1 MKRLVEDFDDM
12 MNIEDEVSVEDT
24 KSPLEKELI
33 RVYDYLKDKGE
44 TDIKAYEV
52 AYQEAIEN
60 IYPENSWWEV
70 IDLNIFWDLFENQ
83 NPRTTIDNIISS
95 IKPEF
100 KKEVI
105 DTVVTEDIEEENPLK
120 DIRSNIIEFPN
131 GEYAYVEYADGK
143 LYAGSATNR
152 GIIHEYEMDYDKDFD
167 VDRNLQDF
175 FDKIIEENP
184 ELGEPLDESKEDKV
198 CEDTVKQD
206 NKWVNKGK
214 DGTHGTFKTKK
225 AADAQRKAMFANK
238 GKKSTFGESFKVGDT
253 FTNAG
258 EEWEILRS
266 EGDYTLVYAK
276 DRKFHPY
283 VVVYRLD
290 DDGTWAQ
297 GHYFSNKDSAEK
309 FLMNETNSVNESV
322 CRKKRAIKESDDDFV
337 IFEQEPDDF
346 IDTDWY
352 FDYDGIDYYI
362 DGGRDFD
369 DINEDFLNK
378 KVDEEAIQRAFGEV
392 LDDMSDE
399 YGYQFVDVGDIFDFF
414 NKDSD
419 IVKALSA
426 GLGEPYES
434 ASLTGSVQRE
444 WATIYYPK
452 REYSREDIQEI
463 EDYYFGKVTAWYN
476 DDYGRAVIAD
486 TELGSHY
493 NDSAKIKELISDYT
507 GAPVDKI
514 KLRRFNGYHQ
524 VADYIDESK
533 QRRRSNRCV
542 TEAKKEKLD
551 KSTKQWIKV
560 FKGLFDGLV
569 HWNNNFSAYAPM
581 DESTLKQRIQ
591 KLFKKVDSTISDG
604 TSFTN
609 RFKTA
614 YKILLKAGVSLDKSP
629 STIKRLCNNLS
640 QKYEKMA
647 EQYKDDRSD
656 RYENGKLADLYFS
669 YASEFEHLSDFVDE
683 VNAEINK
690 DINES
695 LSKKTKA
702 KRIYESM
709 KRKPKKNLKEAA
721 DDDLVFIDNRKSSI
735 VNNDPSLDPGF
746 DEYDVSDFTERKR
759 KPKKN
764 LKEESFKPSDTG
776 IQSVKCYNQH
786 NYTIQ
791 ELRVDND
798 NKTFERGDFTFGKPD
813 KKTKNRQEFEDI
825 VDSLKE
831 LGYTEI
837 KSDYHSMRNKSR
849 KGVPTNEAYY
859 AEAADDEIRLFM
871 NTWANYNEN
880 GADDGITPTGW
891 MSLDEAEEYAE
902 KYAEYEPFI
911 NDMENVPKELGIN
924 EYSNIPETV
933 DMLRKYEDF
942 DDWQREIFAAFI
954 DDGYEVDEAFD
965 IVDDGDYVYIQA
977 DNDADLAE
985 NYIDDMGGI
994 EELGRDTLEQYF
1006 DYDAFGRDLAYDF
1019 IKTEHGYV
1027 SH

>member
-33 RVYDYLKDKGE
+33 RVYEYLKDKGE

-105 DTVVTEDIEEENPLK
+105 DTVVTEDIDEENPLK

-167 VDRNLQDF
+167 VDRNLQNF

-184 ELGEPLDESKEDKV
+184 ELGEPLDESKKV

-214 DGTHGTFKTKK
+214 DGTHGTFRTKK

-266 EGDYTLVYAK
+266 KGDYSLVYAK
-276 DRKFHPY
+276 DRKFYPY
-283 VVVYRLD
+283 VVAYRLD

-297 GHYFSNKDSAEK
+297 GHYFSNKDSAVK
-309 FLMNETNSVNESV
+309 FLTNETGSVNESV
-322 CRKKRAIKESDDDFV
+322 RRKKRAIKESDDDFV
-337 IFEQEPDDF
+337 IFEQEPYDTY
-346 IDTDWY
+346 IDTSWY
-352 FDYDGIDYYI
+352 FEYDGIDYYI
-362 DGGRDFD
+362 DGGSNF
-369 DINEDFLNK
+369 IPVNEDFLNK
-378 KVDEEAIQRAFGEV
+378 KVDDEAIRKAFNDIDE
-392 LDDMSDE
+392 DDE
-399 YGYQFVDVGDIFDFF
+399 FYTVKDIFDYF
-414 NKDSD
+414 DED
-419 IVKALSA
+419 YITLALSA
-426 GLGEPYES
+426 GLGEDYED
-434 ASLTGSVQRE
+434 AMLTGSVQRE

-452 REYSREDIQEI
+452 HKYSRDDIDVI
-463 EDYYFGKVTAWYN
+463 GDYYFGKVTAWYN

-486 TELGSHY
+486 TEMGSHY
-493 NDSAKIKELISDYT
+493 NDSAKIKELISDQT
-507 GAPVDKI
+507 GIPVEEI
-514 KLRRFNGYHQ
+514 KLRRFDGYHQ

-542 TEAKKEKLD
+542 TEAKKEKMN
-551 KSTKQWIKV
+551 KNTKQDIKI
-560 FKGLFDGLV
+560 FKGLFDGLM

-591 KLFKKVDSTISDG
+591 KLFKKVDSMISDAA
-604 TSFTN
+604 TFAN
-609 RFKTA
+609 RFKVV
-614 YKILLKAGVSLDKSP
+614 YRSLLAAGVSLDKSP
-629 STIKRLCNNLS
+629 STIKRLSDNLS
-640 QKYEKMA
+640 QKYKKLA

-656 RYENGKLADLYFS
+656 RYENGKLAELYFA
-669 YASEFEHLSDFVDE
+669 YAAAFEDLSDFVDE
-683 VNAEINK
+683 VNTEYNK
-690 DINES
+690 DIKEK

-709 KRKPKKNLKEAA
+709 KRKHNKLKESRLSDYWETDEYKAA
-721 DDDLVFIDNRKSSI
+721 YDTVWHSKPSERVGYKYDIEEVFEFLKTLKVSDPDSILDALRNTGENITDISEVDDDYDLYDLAKLLR
-735 VNNDPSLDPGF
+735 DDELDALG
-746 DEYDVSDFTERKR
+746 FTEWKR

-764 LKEESFKPSDTG
+764 LKEE
-776 IQSVKCYNQH
+776 
-786 NYTIQ
+786 
-791 ELRVDND
+791 
-798 NKTFERGDFTFGKPD
+798 
-813 KKTKNRQEFEDI
+813 
-825 VDSLKE
+825 
-831 LGYTEI
+831 
-837 KSDYHSMRNKSR
+837 
-849 KGVPTNEAYY
+849 
-859 AEAADDEIRLFM
+859 ADDEIKLFM

-911 NDMENVPKELGIN
+911 NDTDNVPIEFDIN

-942 DDWQREIFAAFI
+942 DDWQREVFVAFI
-954 DDGYEVDEAFD
+954 DDGYNVDEAFS
-965 IVDDGDYVYIQA
+965 IVDGGDYVYIQA
-977 DNDADLAE
+977 DNDAELAE

-1019 IKTEHGYV
+1019 IKTENGYV

>member
-33 RVYDYLKDKGE
+33 RVYEYLKDKGE

-52 AYQEAIEN
+52 AYQEAIEK
-60 IYPENSWWEV
+60 IYPENLWWEV

-105 DTVVTEDIEEENPLK
+105 DTVVTEDVEEENPLK

-184 ELGEPLDESKEDKV
+184 ELGEPLDESKKV
-198 CEDTVKQD
+198 CEDTVKQG

-214 DGTHGTFKTKK
+214 DGTHGTFRTKK

-266 EGDYTLVYAK
+266 EGDYSLVYAK

-297 GHYFSNKDSAEK
+297 GHYFSNKDSAVK

-322 CRKKRAIKESDDDFV
+322 RRKKRAIKESDDDFV
-337 IFEQEPDDF
+337 IFEQEPDDAY
-346 IDTDWY
+346 IDTDWF
-352 FDYDGIDYYI
+352 FDDVDYYV
-362 DGGRDFD
+362 DGGSDFIPVNKDFLDKKVNNEAIHKAFD
-369 DINEDFLNK
+369 DIDED
-378 KVDEEAIQRAFGEV
+378 DEFYTV
-392 LDDMSDE
+392 K
-399 YGYQFVDVGDIFDFF
+399 DIFDYF
-414 NKDSD
+414 DGDD
-419 IVKALSA
+419 ITSALSA
-426 GLGEPYES
+426 GLGEDYED
-434 ASLTGSVQRE
+434 AMLTGYVQRE

-452 REYSREDIQEI
+452 HKYSRDDIYGI
-463 EDYYFGKVTAWYN
+463 EDYYFGKFTAWYN
-476 DDYGRAVIAD
+476 DEYGEVILTD
-486 TELGSHY
+486 TELGSGY
-493 NDSAKIKELISDYT
+493 DDSAKIKKIISDTT
-507 GAPVDKI
+507 GIPVDEI
-514 KLRRFNGYHQ
+514 KLRRFKGYRK

-533 QRRRSNRCV
+533 QRRRRNRCV
-542 TEAKKEKLD
+542 TEAKQERL
-551 KSTKQWIKV
+551 SR
-560 FKGLFDGLV
+560 
-569 HWNNNFSAYAPM
+569 
-581 DESTLKQRIQ
+581 KQR
-591 KLFKKVDSTISDG
+591 
-604 TSFTN
+604 
-609 RFKTA
+609 
-614 YKILLKAGVSLDKSP
+614 
-629 STIKRLCNNLS
+629 
-640 QKYEKMA
+640 
-647 EQYKDDRSD
+647 
-656 RYENGKLADLYFS
+656 
-669 YASEFEHLSDFVDE
+669 
-683 VNAEINK
+683 
-690 DINES
+690 
-695 LSKKTKA
+695 A

-709 KRKPKKNLKEAA
+709 KRKPKKNLK
-721 DDDLVFIDNRKSSI
+721 
-735 VNNDPSLDPGF
+735 
-746 DEYDVSDFTERKR
+746 
-759 KPKKN
+759 
-764 LKEESFKPSDTG
+764 
-776 IQSVKCYNQH
+776 
-786 NYTIQ
+786 
-791 ELRVDND
+791 
-798 NKTFERGDFTFGKPD
+798 
-813 KKTKNRQEFEDI
+813 
-825 VDSLKE
+825 
-831 LGYTEI
+831 
-837 KSDYHSMRNKSR
+837 
-849 KGVPTNEAYY
+849 
-859 AEAADDEIRLFM
+859 EAADDEIRLFM

-911 NDMENVPKELGIN
+911 NDTDNVPREFDIN

-942 DDWQREIFAAFI
+942 DDTQREVFAAFI
-954 DDGYEVDEAFD
+954 DDGYEVDKAFD
-965 IVDDGDYVYIQA
+965 IVDDGDYVYIKG
-977 DNDADLAE
+977 DTDIDLAY
-985 NYIDDMGGI
+985 NYIDEFGDI
-994 EELGRDTLEQYF
+994 ESLNRDTLNRYF
-1006 DYDAFGRDLAYDF
+1006 DYDAFGRDLAFDF
-1019 IKTEHGYV
+1019 IKTENGYV
-1027 SH
+1027 SRD

>member
-33 RVYDYLKDKGE
+33 RVYEYLKDKGE

-52 AYQEAIEN
+52 AYQEAIEK

-105 DTVVTEDIEEENPLK
+105 DTVVTEDVDEENPLK

-167 VDRNLQDF
+167 VDRNLQNF

-184 ELGEPLDESKEDKV
+184 ELGEPLDESKKV
-198 CEDTVKQD
+198 CEDTVKQG

-266 EGDYTLVYAK
+266 EGDYSLVYAK
-276 DRKFHPY
+276 DRKFYPY
-283 VVVYRLD
+283 VVAYRLD

-297 GHYFSNKDSAEK
+297 GHYFSDKDSAEK
-309 FLMNETNSVNESV
+309 FLTNETGSVNESV
-322 CRKKRAIKESDDDFV
+322 RRKKRAIKESDDDFV
-337 IFEQEPDDF
+337 IFEQEPYDAY
-346 IDTDWY
+346 IDTDWF
-352 FDYDGIDYYI
+352 FDDEGIDYYI

-369 DINEDFLNK
+369 DINKDFLYKEVNN
-378 KVDEEAIQRAFGEV
+378 EAIHKAFDDIGEG
-392 LDDMSDE
+392 DE
-399 YGYQFVDVGDIFDFF
+399 FYIVKDIFGYFDG
-414 NKDSD
+414 DD
-419 IVKALSA
+419 ITSALSA
-426 GLGEPYES
+426 GLGEDYED
-434 ASLTGSVQRE
+434 AMLTGSVQRE

-452 REYSREDIQEI
+452 HKYSRDDIRI
-463 EDYYFGKVTAWYN
+463 IGDFYFGNVTGWYNEDYGDV
-476 DDYGRAVIAD
+476 VIAD

-493 NDSAKIKELISDYT
+493 NDPAKIKEIISDYT
-507 GAPVDKI
+507 GVPVDEI
-514 KLRRFNGYHQ
+514 KLRGFDGYDE
-524 VADYIDESK
+524 VDDYIDESK

-551 KSTKQWIKV
+551 KSAKQNVKV
-560 FKGLFDGLV
+560 FDELFNGLS
-569 HWNNNFSAYAPM
+569 HWNNNFSAYAST
-581 DESTLKQRIQ
+581 DESANKKNIQ
-591 KLFKKVDSTISDG
+591 KLFKKVDSTISDA
-604 TSFTN
+604 TTFAN
-609 RFKTA
+609 RFKVV
-614 YKILLKAGVSLDKSP
+614 YKSLLAAGITLDKSP
-629 STIKRLCNNLS
+629 STIKRLSSNLS
-640 QKYEKMA
+640 QKYMKMSEKWR
-647 EQYKDDRSD
+647 DDKSD
-656 RYENGKLADLYFS
+656 RAKNGNLADVYYA
-669 YASEFEHLSDFVDE
+669 YASAFEDLSDFVDE
-683 VNAEINK
+683 VNTEYNK
-690 DINES
+690 DIKES
-695 LSKKTKA
+695 LSKRTKA
-702 KRIYESM
+702 KGIYESM
-709 KRKPKKNLKEAA
+709 KKKPKKNLKEAA
-721 DDDLVFIDNRKSSI
+721 DD
-735 VNNDPSLDPGF
+735 
-746 DEYDVSDFTERKR
+746 
-759 KPKKN
+759 
-764 LKEESFKPSDTG
+764 
-776 IQSVKCYNQH
+776 
-786 NYTIQ
+786 
-791 ELRVDND
+791 
-798 NKTFERGDFTFGKPD
+798 
-813 KKTKNRQEFEDI
+813 
-825 VDSLKE
+825 
-831 LGYTEI
+831 EI
-837 KSDYHSMRNKSR
+837 K
-849 KGVPTNEAYY
+849 
-859 AEAADDEIRLFM
+859 LFM

-911 NDMENVPKELGIN
+911 NDTENVPEELGVG
-924 EYSNIPETV
+924 EYSNIPETI

-942 DDWQREIFAAFI
+942 DDTQREVFAAFI
-954 DDGYEVDEAFD
+954 DDGYEVDEAFS
-965 IVDDGDYVYIQA
+965 IVDDGDYFYIEG
-977 DNDADLAE
+977 DSDTDLAYNYTDEIGGVE
-985 NYIDDMGGI
+985 NLD
-994 EELGRDTLEQYF
+994 RDTLERYF
-1006 DYDAFGRDLAYDF
+1006 DYDAFGRDLAFDF
-1019 IKTEHGYV
+1019 TKTENGYV

>member
-33 RVYDYLKDKGE
+33 RVYEYLKDKGE

-105 DTVVTEDIEEENPLK
+105 DTVVTEDIDEENPLK

-131 GEYAYVEYADGK
+131 GEYVYVEYADGK

-152 GIIHEYEMDYDKDFD
+152 GIVHEYEMDYDRDYD

-184 ELGEPLDESKEDKV
+184 ELGEPLDESKKV
-198 CEDTVKQD
+198 CEDTVKQG

-214 DGTHGTFKTKK
+214 DGTHGAFRTKK
-225 AADAQRKAMFANK
+225 AAGAQRKAMFANK

-258 EEWEILRS
+258 EDWEILRS
-266 EGDYTLVYAK
+266 EGDYSLVYAK
-276 DRKFHPY
+276 DRKFYPY
-283 VVVYRLD
+283 VVAYRLD

-322 CRKKRAIKESDDDFV
+322 RRKKRIIKEDNDDFV
-337 IFEQEPDDF
+337 IFEQEPYDTY
-346 IDTDWY
+346 IDTEWY

-399 YGYQFVDVGDIFDFF
+399 YGYQFVDVGDIFEFF

-542 TEAKKEKLD
+542 TEANKEKLD

-581 DESTLKQRIQ
+581 DESTIKQRIQ
-591 KLFKKVDSTISDG
+591 KLFKKVDSTISDV

-614 YKILLKAGVSLDKSP
+614 YKILLEAGVSLDKSP
-629 STIKRLCNNLS
+629 STIKRLANNLS

-669 YASEFEHLSDFVDE
+669 YASEFEHLSEFVDD
-683 VNAEINK
+683 VNAEYNNGIK
-690 DINES
+690 EK

-709 KRKPKKNLKEAA
+709 KKKRDRLKESRLSDDSSTNIKDSPTEGYIYTYCDECGKKNRVKVTFNSFKEPFNDTEYTCKYCGTHNMLTDPHSYDEDGHVYDADDYDEGYESIKRKPKKNLKEAA
-721 DDDLVFIDNRKSSI
+721 DD
-735 VNNDPSLDPGF
+735 
-746 DEYDVSDFTERKR
+746 
-759 KPKKN
+759 
-764 LKEESFKPSDTG
+764 
-776 IQSVKCYNQH
+776 
-786 NYTIQ
+786 
-791 ELRVDND
+791 
-798 NKTFERGDFTFGKPD
+798 
-813 KKTKNRQEFEDI
+813 
-825 VDSLKE
+825 
-831 LGYTEI
+831 EI
-837 KSDYHSMRNKSR
+837 K
-849 KGVPTNEAYY
+849 
-859 AEAADDEIRLFM
+859 LFM

-911 NDMENVPKELGIN
+911 NDTDNVPKELGVD
-924 EYSNIPETV
+924 EYSGVSETIG
-933 DMLRKYEDF
+933 MLRDYEGF
-942 DDWQREIFAAFI
+942 DDEQREVFAAFI
-954 DDGYEVDEAFD
+954 DDGYNVDEAFR
-965 IVDDGDYVYIQA
+965 IVDIGDYFYIEG
-977 DNDADLAE
+977 DSDTDLAY
-985 NYIDDMGGI
+985 NYIDEIGGI
-994 EELGRDTLEQYF
+994 EELGRDTLERYF
-1006 DYDAFGRDLAYDF
+1006 DYDAYGRDLAYDF
-1019 IKTEHGYV
+1019 IETENGYV

>member
-12 MNIEDEVSVEDT
+12 MNIEDDVSVEDT

-33 RVYDYLKDKGE
+33 RVYEYLKDKGE

-105 DTVVTEDIEEENPLK
+105 DTVVTEDVDEENPLK

-152 GIIHEYEMDYDKDFD
+152 GIIHEYEMDYDKDYD

-184 ELGEPLDESKEDKV
+184 ELGEPLDESKKV
-198 CEDTVKQD
+198 CEDTVKQG

-214 DGTHGTFKTKK
+214 DGTHGTFRTKK

-266 EGDYTLVYAK
+266 EGDYSLLYAK
-276 DRKFHPY
+276 DRKFYPY
-283 VVVYRLD
+283 VVAYRLD

-309 FLMNETNSVNESV
+309 FLMNETGSVNESV
-322 CRKKRAIKESDDDFV
+322 RRKKRTIKESDDDFV
-337 IFEQEPDDF
+337 VFEQESDQARLYA
-346 IDTDWY
+346 DWY
-352 FDYDGIDYYI
+352 FDDDGIDYYI
-362 DGGRDFD
+362 DGGSDF
-369 DINEDFLNK
+369 IPVNEDFLNK
-378 KVDEEAIQRAFGEV
+378 KVDEGAIQRAFGEV

-414 NKDSD
+414 NEDSD

-426 GLGEPYES
+426 GLGEDYEY
-434 ASLTGSVQRE
+434 AMLTGSVQRE

-452 REYSREDIQEI
+452 HKYSRNDINII
-463 EDYYFGKVTAWYN
+463 EDYYFDKVTGWYN
-476 DDYGRAVIAD
+476 DDYGDVVITD
-486 TELGSHY
+486 TELGSGY
-493 NDSAKIKELISDYT
+493 DDPSKIKKLISDYT
-507 GAPVDKI
+507 GVPVDEI
-514 KLRRFNGYHQ
+514 KLRGFDDYDE
-524 VADYIDESK
+524 VDDYIDESK
-533 QRRRSNRCV
+533 QRKRSNRCV

-591 KLFKKVDSTISDG
+591 KLFKKVDSTISDV
-604 TSFTN
+604 TSFAN

-614 YKILLKAGVSLDKSP
+614 YGLLLKAGVSLDKSP
-629 STIKRLCNNLS
+629 STIKRLSDNLS
-640 QKYEKMA
+640 QKYKKLA

-656 RYENGKLADLYFS
+656 RYENGKLAELYFA
-669 YASEFEHLSDFVDE
+669 YASAFEDLSDFVDE

-690 DINES
+690 GIKEK

-702 KRIYESM
+702 KRIYESI

-735 VNNDPSLDPGF
+735 INNDPSLDPGF
-746 DEYDVSDFTERKR
+746 DEYDVSGFAERKR
-759 KPKKN
+759 KSKKN
-764 LKEESFKPSDTG
+764 LKEAAFKPSDTG
-776 IQSVKCYNQH
+776 IQSVKCYNRY

-798 NKTFERGDFTFGKPD
+798 NKTFERGDFTFGIPD
-813 KKTKNRQEFEDI
+813 KGVKNRQEFEDI

-859 AEAADDEIRLFM
+859 SEAVNDEIKLFM

-880 GADDGITPTGW
+880 GADGGITPTGW

-911 NDMENVPKELGIN
+911 NDTDNVPREFDIN
-924 EYSNIPETV
+924 EYSNISETV

-942 DDWQREIFAAFI
+942 DDTQREVFAAFI
-954 DDGYEVDEAFD
+954 DIGYKVDGAFD
-965 IVDDGDYVYIQA
+965 IVDNNDYVYIQA
-977 DNDADLAE
+977 DDDADLAY

-1006 DYDAFGRDLAYDF
+1006 DFDAFGRDLAYDL

-1027 SH
+1027 NH

>member
-33 RVYDYLKDKGE
+33 RVYEYLKDKGE

-105 DTVVTEDIEEENPLK
+105 DTVVTEDVEEENPLK
-120 DIRSNIIEFPN
+120 DIRSNVIEFPN
-131 GEYAYVEYADGK
+131 GEYVYVEYADGK

-152 GIIHEYEMDYDKDFD
+152 GIIHEYEMDYDKDYD

-184 ELGEPLDESKEDKV
+184 ELGEPLDESKKV
-198 CEDTVKQD
+198 CEDTVKQG

-214 DGTHGTFKTKK
+214 DGTHGTFRTKK

-266 EGDYTLVYAK
+266 EGDYSLVYAK
-276 DRKFHPY
+276 DRKFYPY
-283 VVVYRLD
+283 VVAYRID

-322 CRKKRAIKESDDDFV
+322 RRKKRAIKESDDDFV
-337 IFEQEPDDF
+337 IFEQEPDDAY
-346 IDTDWY
+346 IDTEWFFEDG
-352 FDYDGIDYYI
+352 GIDYYI
-362 DGGRDFD
+362 DGGSYF
-369 DINEDFLNK
+369 IPVNEDFLDK
-378 KVDEEAIQRAFGEV
+378 KVDDGAIRKAFNDI
-392 LDDMSDE
+392 DDDDE
-399 YGYQFVDVGDIFDFF
+399 FYIVKDIFDYF
-414 NKDSD
+414 DGDD
-419 IVKALSA
+419 ITSALSA
-426 GLGEPYES
+426 GLGKEYED
-434 ASLTGSVQRE
+434 AMLTGSVQRE

-452 REYSREDIQEI
+452 REYSREDINII

-476 DDYGRAVIAD
+476 EDYGDVVIAD
-486 TELGSHY
+486 TKLGTHY
-493 NDSAKIKELISDYT
+493 NDPAKIKEIISDYT
-507 GAPVDKI
+507 GVPVDEI
-514 KLRRFNGYHQ
+514 KLRGFDGYHQ

-591 KLFKKVDSTISDG
+591 KLFKKVDSMISDAA
-604 TSFTN
+604 TFAN
-609 RFKTA
+609 RFKVV
-614 YKILLKAGVSLDKSP
+614 YRSLLKAGVSLDKSP
-629 STIKRLCNNLS
+629 STIKRLADNLS
-640 QKYEKMA
+640 QKYIKLA
-647 EQYKDDRSD
+647 EQWKDDRSD
-656 RYENGKLADLYFS
+656 RYENGKLADMYFS
-669 YASEFEHLSDFVDE
+669 CGWEFERLSKFVDE

-690 DINES
+690 DIKES
-695 LSKKTKA
+695 LSKKAKA
-702 KRIYESM
+702 KRIYEGI

-721 DDDLVFIDNRKSSI
+721 DD
-735 VNNDPSLDPGF
+735 
-746 DEYDVSDFTERKR
+746 
-759 KPKKN
+759 
-764 LKEESFKPSDTG
+764 
-776 IQSVKCYNQH
+776 
-786 NYTIQ
+786 
-791 ELRVDND
+791 
-798 NKTFERGDFTFGKPD
+798 
-813 KKTKNRQEFEDI
+813 
-825 VDSLKE
+825 
-831 LGYTEI
+831 EI
-837 KSDYHSMRNKSR
+837 K
-849 KGVPTNEAYY
+849 
-859 AEAADDEIRLFM
+859 LFM

-880 GADDGITPTGW
+880 GADGVITPTGW

-911 NDMENVPKELGIN
+911 NDTENVPKEFGVD
-924 EYSNIPETV
+924 EYSNISETI

-942 DDWQREIFAAFI
+942 DDTQREVFATFI
-954 DDGYEVDEAFD
+954 DDGYEADEAFS
-965 IVDDGDYVYIQA
+965 IVDDNDYIYVQA
-977 DNDADLAE
+977 DNDTDLAYK
-985 NYIDDMGGI
+985 YIDEIGGI
-994 EELGRDTLEQYF
+994 DALDRNTIERYF
-1006 DYDAFGRDLAYDF
+1006 DYDGFGRDLAYDF
-1019 IKTEHGYV
+1019 IKTENGYV
-1027 SH
+1027 SR

>member
-33 RVYDYLKDKGE
+33 RVYEYLKDKGE

-52 AYQEAIEN
+52 AYQEAIEK

-143 LYAGSATNR
+143 LYAGSATNT

-167 VDRNLQDF
+167 VDRNLQNF

-184 ELGEPLDESKEDKV
+184 ELGEPLDESKKV

-266 EGDYTLVYAK
+266 EGDYSLVYAK
-276 DRKFHPY
+276 DRKFYPY
-283 VVVYRLD
+283 VVAYRLS

-309 FLMNETNSVNESV
+309 FLMNETGSVNESV
-322 CRKKRAIKESDDDFV
+322 RRKKRAIKESDDDFV
-337 IFEQEPDDF
+337 IFEQKPDDAY
-346 IDTDWY
+346 IDTDWF
-352 FDYDGIDYYI
+352 FDDDSIEYYI
-362 DGGRDFD
+362 DGGRDFA
-369 DINEDFLNK
+369 DINKDFLNED
-378 KVDEEAIQRAFGEV
+378 VDNEAIHRAF
-392 LDDMSDE
+392 DDIDE
-399 YGYQFVDVGDIFDFF
+399 DDEFYTVEDVFAYFDGD
-414 NKDSD
+414 D
-419 IVKALSA
+419 ITSALSA
-426 GLGEPYES
+426 GLGEEYGS
-434 ASLTGSVQRE
+434 AVLRGYNQGDWV
-444 WATIYYPK
+444 TIYYPK
-452 REYSREDIQEI
+452 REYSRKDISII
-463 EDYYFGKVTAWYN
+463 EDYCFGKFTAWYN
-476 DDYGRAVIAD
+476 DDYGEVILTD
-486 TELGSHY
+486 TELGSGY
-493 NDSAKIKELISDYT
+493 DDPSKIKKLISDAT

-514 KLRRFNGYHQ
+514 KLRRFKGYRK

-542 TEAKKEKLD
+542 TEAKQE
-551 KSTKQWIKV
+551 
-560 FKGLFDGLV
+560 
-569 HWNNNFSAYAPM
+569 
-581 DESTLKQRIQ
+581 R
-591 KLFKKVDSTISDG
+591 
-604 TSFTN
+604 
-609 RFKTA
+609 
-614 YKILLKAGVSLDKSP
+614 
-629 STIKRLCNNLS
+629 
-640 QKYEKMA
+640 
-647 EQYKDDRSD
+647 
-656 RYENGKLADLYFS
+656 
-669 YASEFEHLSDFVDE
+669 
-683 VNAEINK
+683 
-690 DINES
+690 
-695 LSKKTKA
+695 LSKKQKA

-721 DDDLVFIDNRKSSI
+721 DD
-735 VNNDPSLDPGF
+735 
-746 DEYDVSDFTERKR
+746 
-759 KPKKN
+759 
-764 LKEESFKPSDTG
+764 
-776 IQSVKCYNQH
+776 
-786 NYTIQ
+786 
-791 ELRVDND
+791 
-798 NKTFERGDFTFGKPD
+798 
-813 KKTKNRQEFEDI
+813 
-825 VDSLKE
+825 
-831 LGYTEI
+831 EI
-837 KSDYHSMRNKSR
+837 K
-849 KGVPTNEAYY
+849 
-859 AEAADDEIRLFM
+859 LFM

-911 NDMENVPKELGIN
+911 NDTENVPKELGVG
-924 EYSNIPETV
+924 EYSNIPETI

-942 DDWQREIFAAFI
+942 DDTQKEVFATFI
-954 DDGYEVDEAFD
+954 DDGYEVDEAFS
-965 IVDDGDYVYIQA
+965 IVDDGDYFYIEG
-977 DNDADLAE
+977 DTDTDLAY
-985 NYIDDMGGI
+985 NYIDEIGGI
-994 EELGRDTLEQYF
+994 EALDRDTLERYF
-1006 DYDAFGRDLAYDF
+1006 DFDAFGRDLAYDF
-1019 IKTEHGYV
+1019 IETENGYV
-1027 SH
+1027 RH

>member
-33 RVYDYLKDKGE
+33 RVYEYLKDKGE

-52 AYQEAIEN
+52 AYQEAIEK

-120 DIRSNIIEFPN
+120 DIRSNVIEFPN

-167 VDRNLQDF
+167 VDRNLQNF

-184 ELGEPLDESKEDKV
+184 ELGEPLDESKKV
-198 CEDTVKQD
+198 CEDTVKQG

-214 DGTHGTFKTKK
+214 DGTHGTFRTKK

-266 EGDYTLVYAK
+266 EGDYSLVYAK
-276 DRKFHPY
+276 DRKFYPY
-283 VVVYRLD
+283 VVAYRLD

-297 GHYFSNKDSAEK
+297 GHYFSDKDSAEK
-309 FLMNETNSVNESV
+309 FLMNETGSVNESV
-322 CRKKRAIKESDDDFV
+322 RRKKRAIKEDNDDFV
-337 IFEQEPDDF
+337 IFEQEPDDAY

-434 ASLTGSVQRE
+434 ATLTGSVQRE

-507 GAPVDKI
+507 DAPVDKI

-533 QRRRSNRCV
+533 QRRRSNHRV

-551 KSTKQWIKV
+551 KSAKQNVKV
-560 FKGLFDGLV
+560 FDELFNGLS
-569 HWNNNFSAYAPM
+569 HWNNNFSAYAST
-581 DESTLKQRIQ
+581 DESANKKNIQ
-591 KLFKKVDSTISDG
+591 KLFKKVDSTISDA
-604 TSFTN
+604 TTFAN
-609 RFKTA
+609 RFKVV
-614 YKILLKAGVSLDKSP
+614 YKSLLAAGITLDKSP
-629 STIKRLCNNLS
+629 STIKRLSSNLS
-640 QKYEKMA
+640 QKYMKMSEKWR
-647 EQYKDDRSD
+647 DDKSD
-656 RYENGKLADLYFS
+656 RAKNGNLADVYYA
-669 YASEFEHLSDFVDE
+669 YASAFEDLSDFVDE
-683 VNAEINK
+683 VNTEYNK
-690 DINES
+690 DIKES
-695 LSKKTKA
+695 LSKRTKA
-702 KRIYESM
+702 KGIYESM
-709 KRKPKKNLKEAA
+709 KKKPKKNLKEAA
-721 DDDLVFIDNRKSSI
+721 DD
-735 VNNDPSLDPGF
+735 
-746 DEYDVSDFTERKR
+746 
-759 KPKKN
+759 
-764 LKEESFKPSDTG
+764 
-776 IQSVKCYNQH
+776 
-786 NYTIQ
+786 
-791 ELRVDND
+791 
-798 NKTFERGDFTFGKPD
+798 
-813 KKTKNRQEFEDI
+813 
-825 VDSLKE
+825 
-831 LGYTEI
+831 EI
-837 KSDYHSMRNKSR
+837 K
-849 KGVPTNEAYY
+849 
-859 AEAADDEIRLFM
+859 LFM

-911 NDMENVPKELGIN
+911 NDTENVPEELGVG
-924 EYSNIPETV
+924 EYSNIPETI

-942 DDWQREIFAAFI
+942 DDTQREVFAAFI
-954 DDGYEVDEAFD
+954 DDGFRVDDAFG
-965 IVDDGDYVYIQA
+965 IVDDNDYIYVQA
-977 DNDADLAE
+977 DNDTDLAYNYTDEIGGVE
-985 NYIDDMGGI
+985 NLD
-994 EELGRDTLEQYF
+994 RDTLERYF
-1006 DYDAFGRDLAYDF
+1006 DYDAFGRDLAFDF
-1019 IKTEHGYV
+1019 IKTENGYV
-1027 SH
+1027 SR

>member
-33 RVYDYLKDKGE
+33 RVYEYLKDKGE

-52 AYQEAIEN
+52 AYQEAIEK

-120 DIRSNIIEFPN
+120 DIRSNIMEFPN
-131 GEYAYVEYADGK
+131 GEYVYVEYADGK

-167 VDRNLQDF
+167 VDRNLQNF

-184 ELGEPLDESKEDKV
+184 ELGEPLDESKKV
-198 CEDTVKQD
+198 CEDTVKQG

-214 DGTHGTFKTKK
+214 DGTHGTFRTKK

-258 EEWEILRS
+258 EDWEILRS
-266 EGDYTLVYAK
+266 EGDYSLVYAK
-276 DRKFHPY
+276 DRKFYPY
-283 VVVYRLD
+283 VVAYRLD

-322 CRKKRAIKESDDDFV
+322 RRKKRIIKEDNDDFV
-337 IFEQEPDDF
+337 IFEQEPYDTY
-346 IDTDWY
+346 IDTEWY

-399 YGYQFVDVGDIFDFF
+399 YGYQFVDVGDIFEFF

-542 TEAKKEKLD
+542 TEAKKEKL
-551 KSTKQWIKV
+551 
-560 FKGLFDGLV
+560 
-569 HWNNNFSAYAPM
+569 
-581 DESTLKQRIQ
+581 
-591 KLFKKVDSTISDG
+591 
-604 TSFTN
+604 
-609 RFKTA
+609 
-614 YKILLKAGVSLDKSP
+614 
-629 STIKRLCNNLS
+629 
-640 QKYEKMA
+640 
-647 EQYKDDRSD
+647 
-656 RYENGKLADLYFS
+656 
-669 YASEFEHLSDFVDE
+669 
-683 VNAEINK
+683 
-690 DINES
+690 
-695 LSKKTKA
+695 SKKTKA
-702 KRIYESM
+702 KRIYESI

-721 DDDLVFIDNRKSSI
+721 DN
-735 VNNDPSLDPGF
+735 
-746 DEYDVSDFTERKR
+746 
-759 KPKKN
+759 
-764 LKEESFKPSDTG
+764 
-776 IQSVKCYNQH
+776 
-786 NYTIQ
+786 
-791 ELRVDND
+791 
-798 NKTFERGDFTFGKPD
+798 
-813 KKTKNRQEFEDI
+813 
-825 VDSLKE
+825 
-831 LGYTEI
+831 EI
-837 KSDYHSMRNKSR
+837 K
-849 KGVPTNEAYY
+849 
-859 AEAADDEIRLFM
+859 LFM

-911 NDMENVPKELGIN
+911 NDTDNVPREFDIN
-924 EYSNIPETV
+924 EYSSVWQTI
-933 DMLRKYEDF
+933 DMLRDYEGF
-942 DDWQREIFAAFI
+942 DDDQREVFTAFI
-954 DDGYEVDEAFD
+954 DDGYDADDAFR
-965 IVDDGDYVYIQA
+965 IVDDGDYVYYVA
-977 DNDADLAE
+977 DSDAELAE
-985 NYIDDMGGI
+985 TYIDEIGGI
-994 EELGRDTLEQYF
+994 ENLDRDTIEQYF
-1006 DYDAFGRDLAYDF
+1006 DYDAYGRDLAFDF
-1019 IKTEHGYV
+1019 IKTKNGYV